1 MCLYYMFHRKNM
13 NELEKDPEN
22 YIEKLF
28 SFLENEGFSKS
39 HRQVNGDNCFSYVKN
54 DFYIIIDYDCFMK
67 MRYVNVSVY
76 YKVWDK
82 NPLIDHL
89 FLEDERYKERFQRYD
104 DLNCKDKIDLVAEYL
119 SEHIEDVMNANITNC
134 RY

>member
-1 MCLYYMFHRKNM
+1 MCLYYMFHRKSM
-13 NELEKDPEN
+13 NDLEKDPEK

-39 HRQVNGDNCFSYVKN
+39 HRQVNSDNCFSYVKN

-67 MRYVNVSVY
+67 MRYVNFSVY

-82 NPLIDHL
+82 NPLINHL
-89 FLEDERYKERFQRYD
+89 FIEDERYKERFQRYD
-104 DLNCKDKIDLVAEYL
+104 DLNCKEKIDLVAEYL
-119 SEHIEDVMNANITNC
+119 SERIEDVMNANITNY